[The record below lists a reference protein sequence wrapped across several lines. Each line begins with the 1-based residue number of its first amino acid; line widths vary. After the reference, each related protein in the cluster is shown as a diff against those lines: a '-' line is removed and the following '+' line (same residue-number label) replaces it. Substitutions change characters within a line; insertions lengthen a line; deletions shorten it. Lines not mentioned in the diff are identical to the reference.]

1 MDEPSGDHLVRSFAA
16 GDGAAFERLYGRHQA
31 ALYRFVRRLLGRHA
45 ATQAD
50 EVFQDTWLRAIQAR
64 HDWAP
69 QGASFRTWLFT
80 LAHHRAVDCLRKCG
94 REVSDMTNDPVLSLP
109 IPLRL
114 LLAAQPK
121 PVTFVLQVVHR
132 VITRHL
138 PGQAGLKP
146 DEADS
151 GAVTPIQRFG
161 SGIDGLTLHASVR
174 CGADDRQALEQLCRY
189 FTRPPCRPRPA
200 TGPARPARGLT
211 MPIHHRSAGPARRA
225 AGVGCVQVIA
235 GPMEAAPHLGGVT
248 HRRRQRKTLFG
259 WPSTPNRSQPASKDR
274 FKRLGRCVPPL
285 CCRVRGAVG
294 KEKGAFERHFLSTP
308 RPAKSAVLDAEQ
320 AAAQRCRCMASSSLR
335 LPPSRRPRGPIGPA
349 PAPRVTPT

>member
-1 MDEPSGDHLVRSFAA
+1 
-16 GDGAAFERLYGRHQA
+16 
-31 ALYRFVRRLLGRHA
+31 
-45 ATQAD
+45 
-50 EVFQDTWLRAIQAR
+50 
-64 HDWAP
+64 
-69 QGASFRTWLFT
+69 
-80 LAHHRAVDCLRKCG
+80 
-94 REVSDMTNDPVLSLP
+94 
-109 IPLRL
+109 
-114 LLAAQPK
+114 
-121 PVTFVLQVVHR
+121 
-132 VITRHL
+132 
-138 PGQAGLKP
+138 
-146 DEADS
+146 
-151 GAVTPIQRFG
+151 
-161 SGIDGLTLHASVR
+161 VR

-248 HRRRQRKTLFG
+248 HRRRQRETLFG
-259 WPSTPNRSQPASKDR
+259 WPSAPNRSQPASKDR